1 MTLFLKFLWRL
12 FFNFATLVTGGVI
25 GLYYIFV
32 APSLAALQFRII
44 LDIGIPFLGFLAACF
59 LTWKDLYDENQE
71 LHKKVAKLEDDQ
83 PKYKLKVTNE
93 AHILDDVLDELK
105 ADRAAA
111 EKKKAK
117 APKPSAWGIQLPTI
131 IGGELTEN
139 DWADY
144 IEELDQFK
152 AHIEEMKTI
161 EGYRIINFEV
171 SNHGRVDRNLNVTI
185 RFENCEQIV
194 DFYDE
199 QIRWK
204 RPDKPSR
211 NPLMASLPNVRPAE
225 KLGSR
230 REVHEEEKDLLS
242 VEYDIMRGGDK
253 FQLHYNPIFVRSTS
267 DDPMQVV
274 YTFKSDKLVQTPDK
288 VLQIN

>member
-25 GLYYIFV
+25 GLYYIFA
-32 APSLAALQFRII
+32 APSLAFFQFRFV

-59 LTWKDLYDENQE
+59 LTWKDLHDENQA
-71 LHKKVAKLEDDQ
+71 LLKKIAKLEDDQ
-83 PKYKLKVTNE
+83 PKYRLKVTDE
-93 AHILDDVLDELK
+93 SHILDDILNKLK

-117 APKPSAWGIQLPTI
+117 APSPSAWGIQLPTI

-139 DWADY
+139 DWASY
-144 IEELDQFK
+144 IDELDQFK
-152 AHIEEMKTI
+152 AHIEEMKAI
-161 EGYRIINFEV
+161 KGYRIINFEV

-185 RFENCEQIV
+185 RFENCEQVV
-194 DFYDE
+194 DFYDD

-267 DDPMQVV
+267 NDPMQVT
-274 YTFKSDKLVQTPDK
+274 YTFKSDKLIQTAEK
-288 VLQIN
+288 ALAIQ